1 MKLHL
6 EEKVVA
12 ITGGTVGIGKACV
25 DDFLAEGCKVAI
37 CARSAH
43 TLAEFRI
50 AYADKDVLTVQA
62 DVSRAEQMEDFAART
77 VERFGRLDV
86 WVNNAGIYPRGD
98 LMDMP
103 LDTWQQTLDVN
114 LSGVLYGCR
123 AAVPHMRKQGKG
135 VIINASSFATVI
147 PSANRGAYA
156 VSKIGVD
163 YLTRTLA
170 AELAADNIRVVTFKP
185 GFILTDLTAEFLV
198 EHGDALNRLT
208 ALNRHGLPED
218 IAPVVVFLA
227 SDAAGFI
234 NGTGIEASGGK
245 FCVQNPHYSWA
256 KK

>member
-25 DDFLAEGCKVAI
+25 DAFLAEGCKVAI
-37 CARSAH
+37 CARSAQ

-50 AYADKDVLTVQA
+50 AYADKAVLAVQA
-62 DVSRAEQMEDFAART
+62 DVSHFAQMEAFATHT

-156 VSKIGVD
+156 ISKIGVD

-170 AELAADNIRVVTFKP
+170 AELAADHIRVVTFKP
-185 GFILTDLTAEFLV
+185 GFILTDLTAEFLA
-198 EHGDALNRLT
+198 EHGDALNKLT

-245 FCVQNPHYSWA
+245 FCVQNPHYSWT